1 MMYRKIEGYDY
12 DFVGSFMEVMTDL
25 REGLIDIDEAKC
37 IIEETLEIALIQC
50 EERSESVFLWYGL
63 AVSWIESL

>member
-12 DFVGSFMEVMTDL
+12 DFVGSFMDVMTDF
-25 REGLIDIDEAKC
+25 REGLIDIDEAKA
-37 IIEETLEIALIQC
+37 IIEETLEIGLIQC

>member
-1 MMYRKIEGYDY
+1 MLRKIEGFDY
-12 DFVGSFMEVMTDL
+12 DFVGSFVDVMTDF
-25 REGLIDIDEAKC
+25 REGLIDIDEAKA
-37 IIEETLEIALIQC
+37 IIEETLEIGLTQC

>member
-1 MMYRKIEGYDY
+1 MLCKIEGFNY
-12 DFVGSFMEVMTDL
+12 DFVGSFVDVMTDF
-25 REGLIDIDEAKC
+25 REGLIDIDEARA
-37 IIEETLEIALIQC
+37 IIDETLEIGLIQC

>member
-1 MMYRKIEGYDY
+1 MLRKIEGFEY
-12 DFVGSFMEVMTDL
+12 DFVGSFVDVMTDF
-25 REGLIDIDEAKC
+25 REGRIDIDEAKA
-37 IIEETLEIALIQC
+37 IIEETLEIGLIQC

>member
-1 MMYRKIEGYDY
+1 MLRKIEGFNY
-12 DFVGSFMEVMTDL
+12 DFVGSFVDVMTDF
-25 REGLIDIDEAKC
+25 REGLIDIDEARA
-37 IIEETLEIALIQC
+37 IIDETLEIGLTQC

>member
-12 DFVGSFMEVMTDL
+12 DFVGSFMEVMTDF
-25 REGLIDIDEAKC
+25 REGLIDIDEAKA
-37 IIEETLEIALIQC
+37 IIEETLEIGLIQC